1 MNDNN
6 LPWRNPWA
14 NGWNVKN
21 IDTAIY
27 WRLKRFK
34 RLDTTSIIKNRKIP
48 TRLINA
54 ITLNNI
60 IK

>member
-6 LPWRNPWA
+6 LPWHPWA
-14 NGWNVKN
+14 NGWSVKD
-21 IDTAIY
+21 IDIAIY
-27 WRLKRFK
+27 WRQKRFK
-34 RLDTTSIIKNRKIP
+34 QIDIDKIINTRQIP
-48 TRLINA
+48 IKLINA

>member
-6 LPWRNPWA
+6 LPWRNPWS
-14 NGWNVKN
+14 NGWSIKS

-27 WRLKRFK
+27 WRQK
-34 RLDTTSIIKNRKIP
+34 RLKQIDIDKIINTRQIP
-48 TRLINA
+48 IKLINA